1 MVMGKYEVACP
12 SLDSRFR
19 EYSCPECGGRI
30 YSEDGM
36 SRSEL
41 RRMEAMDDRDGDTE
55 ERFGDSNDR
64 PII

>member
-1 MVMGKYEVACP
+1 MSEYMCNKGHLMK
-12 SLDSRFR
+12 SG

-55 ERFGDSNDR
+55 EE
-64 PII
+64 I